1 MENVFVNRTPVV
13 EDNLELREPQ
23 REGYLEIA
31 NQVTA
36 GTIDREVGIILPVGC
51 GKSGLITLTPFAYR
65 SRRALVVAPNV
76 KIYDQLAAEFDPANP
91 TMFYRVRKALNSGP
105 FPEPVPIREDRVT
118 LSDLEVADVVIANI
132 QQLQGDD
139 NQWLE
144 QFPEDFFD
152 LILIDEGH
160 HNVTDSF
167 ERLRR
172 RFPDARVE
180 GHIGLSPAHVR

>member
-1 MENVFVNRTPVV
+1 
-13 EDNLELREPQ
+13 
-23 REGYLEIA
+23 
-31 NQVTA
+31 
-36 GTIDREVGIILPVGC
+36 
-51 GKSGLITLTPFAYR
+51 
-65 SRRALVVAPNV
+65 
-76 KIYDQLAAEFDPANP
+76 
-91 TMFYRVRKALNSGP
+91 MFYRVRKALDSGP
-105 FPEPVPIREDRVT
+105 FPKPVPIREDRVT

>member
-13 EDNLELREPQ
+13 ENNLELREPQ
-23 REGYLEIA
+23 REGYLTIA
-31 NQVTA
+31 NQVAA

-51 GKSGLITLTPFAYR
+51 GKSGLITLVPFAYR

-76 KIYDQLAAEFDPANP
+76 RIYNQLAAEFDPVNP
-91 TMFYRVRKALNSGP
+91 AMFYRVRKALESGP

-152 LILIDEGH
+152 LIVIDEGH
-160 HNVTDSF
+160 GDVLT
-167 ERLRR
+167 
-172 RFPDARVE
+172 AVE
-180 GHIGLSPAHVR
+180 I